1 MVAIWTLLHV
11 PRIESASKAQCIADG
26 KRINAMK
33 TGMAWAKPGYWTRLN
48 DEKVCIIPQY
58 DSPGT
63 FSCPFDGFIG
73 GIKLVHLYGK
83 ITCDSKNRYF
93 QSKWGC
99 NKDIF
104 NPLGIFITD
113 IHKRIIFNRT
123 GSDPPGNVRV
133 PWYSSELFDGS
144 SEELVFNRMNDPVFA
159 NSNSKFFVWYGEDLI
174 NRDEQNNG
182 GKTCIDVYAHF
193 V

>member
-1 MVAIWTLLHV
+1 M
-11 PRIESASKAQCIADG
+11 
-26 KRINAMK
+26 
-33 TGMAWAKPGYWTRLN
+33 
-48 DEKVCIIPQY
+48 CIIPKY

-73 GIKLVHLYGK
+73 GIKLVHLFGK
-83 ITCDSKNRYF
+83 VTCDSKTRYV

-99 NKDIF
+99 NKDIL

-113 IHKRIIFNRT
+113 INKRVIFNRT
-123 GSDPPGNVRV
+123 GSDNPGNVRV

-144 SEELVFNRMNDPVFA
+144 SEELVFNRMNDPVYA
-159 NSNSKFFVWYGEDLI
+159 NPNSRFFVWYGEDLI
-174 NRDEQNNG
+174 NKDEQNNA

>member
-1 MVAIWTLLHV
+1 M
-11 PRIESASKAQCIADG
+11 
-26 KRINAMK
+26 
-33 TGMAWAKPGYWTRLN
+33 
-48 DEKVCIIPQY
+48 
-58 DSPGT
+58 
-63 FSCPFDGFIG
+63 
-73 GIKLVHLYGK
+73 
-83 ITCDSKNRYF
+83 
-93 QSKWGC
+93 
-99 NKDIF
+99 
-104 NPLGIFITD
+104 
-113 IHKRIIFNRT
+113 
-123 GSDPPGNVRV
+123 RV